1 MLNGSKMFFFFRE
14 AGLRSR
20 GMGSDF
26 SYSNTSRN
34 QRGIWKV
41 LTTKTTCLLRKGE
54 YYQEQTIRCFSIYRL
69 KRERE
74 ERRLQQSANPR
85 GTITL
90 SINATDMFMKYYD
103 EYEIL

>member
-1 MLNGSKMFFFFRE
+1 MVGI
-14 AGLRSR
+14 LRSWPQL
-20 GMGSDF
+20 
-26 SYSNTSRN
+26 YSILVDNINKLSLSLV
-34 QRGIWKV
+34 GK
-41 LTTKTTCLLRKGE
+41 
-54 YYQEQTIRCFSIYRL
+54 YYKKSILIMLVNSAFRL

-103 EYEIL
+103 EYEIM

>member
-1 MLNGSKMFFFFRE
+1 MCTTTDMYLYLEHKTFNYC
-14 AGLRSR
+14 AT
-20 GMGSDF
+20 F
-26 SYSNTSRN
+26 SLWLSL
-34 QRGIWKV
+34 
-41 LTTKTTCLLRKGE
+41 LTVQNVFIG
-54 YYQEQTIRCFSIYRL
+54 RL

-90 SINATDMFMKYYD
+90 SVNATDMFMKYYD